1 MSNFFLILRGV
12 RQGCPLSTYLFIMCI
27 ELLPY
32 KVSTTEDIKGF
43 IYTKHEFK
51 KSLFADDASYILDGS
66 FKSFQTLI
74 EILDNFSYISGLKLN
89 AKNVK
94 SCE

>member
-1 MSNFFLILRGV
+1 
-12 RQGCPLSTYLFIMCI
+12 MCF
-27 ELLPY
+27 ELLSY
-32 KVSTTEDIKGF
+32 KISTTEDIKGI
-43 IYTKHEFK
+43 IYTKQELK
-51 KSLFADDASYILDGS
+51 KSLFPDDASFILDVS

-74 EILDNFSYISGLKLN
+74 EILDNLSYISGLKLN